1 MTTTNNPI
9 TKELTKQSSWPS
21 FEAGNSTDLCEE
33 NSKLRQALDELRNEN
48 EFLHSLLDRRSEKIQ
63 RVEIALQE
71 RDATIRYL
79 EDYVDNE
86 LDDQVVTKAS
96 DPASKRQVKK
106 VTTGDFA
113 KTKKQAERDAKNALK
128 AAEKAKAKAE
138 REAKKAKKEAER
150 VELKA
155 KKDAEKALKKAEREA
170 KMTIEAAE
178 KAQKK
183 AEKQVA
189 KEAKIAAEKAQ
200 RQAKKEEKKAQRQAK
215 KEAEK
220 AQKGPAK
227 RATPPMAIWQRENK
241 DAISAQV
248 KTDTSGDKYM
258 VIVGRIWKTLGEDVQ
273 LRYKELSKAEKQT
286 LDAAAAPPA
295 TDWTC
300 M

>member
-1 MTTTNNPI
+1 MTTTTTNNPI
-9 TKELTKQSSWPS
+9 TKALTKQSSWPS

-48 EFLHSLLDRRSEKIQ
+48 EFLHNLLDRRSEKIQ
-63 RVEIALQE
+63 RVELALEE
-71 RDATIRYL
+71 RNATIRYL
-79 EDYVDNE
+79 EDYVGNE
-86 LDDQVVTKAS
+86 LGDQVVAKAS
-96 DPASKRQVKK
+96 DPASKRLVKK
-106 VTTGDFA
+106 TTTGDFA

-170 KMTIEAAE
+170 RMTIEAAE

-183 AEKQVA
+183 AERQVA

-200 RQAKKEEKKAQRQAK
+200 RLAQKEEK

-241 DAISAQV
+241 EAISAQV

-258 VIVGRIWKTLGEDVQ
+258 VIVGRIWKTLDEDVQ

-295 TDWTC
+295 TD
-300 M
+300 